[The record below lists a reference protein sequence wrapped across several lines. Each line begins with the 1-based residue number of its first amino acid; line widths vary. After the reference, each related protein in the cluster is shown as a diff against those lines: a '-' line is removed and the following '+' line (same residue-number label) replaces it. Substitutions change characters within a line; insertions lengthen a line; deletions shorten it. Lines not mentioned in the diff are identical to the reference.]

1 MWEVAEKENERGIIQ
16 RGKSGPCPE
25 LHLLSTVL
33 QLMPLLRSAQTLP
46 LPNPWDQQ
54 LQVNWT
60 CTQLLRCI
68 WPRLVIEGK
77 KLHMWIKRNT
87 RENPTML
94 TSANIGC
101 SVPLPSS
108 EAQVDQ
114 STGSSWVDQPA
125 VPETSPQDGRMSS
138 GPLLLAQT
146 TEHKFPLKLYLLVQ
160 CQLPNAKW
168 KWHEK
173 GWHQLLQGKGWG
185 VKIFLLDTVHGSS
198 HPSPA

>member
-1 MWEVAEKENERGIIQ
+1 
-16 RGKSGPCPE
+16 
-25 LHLLSTVL
+25 
-33 QLMPLLRSAQTLP
+33 
-46 LPNPWDQQ
+46 
-54 LQVNWT
+54 
-60 CTQLLRCI
+60 
-68 WPRLVIEGK
+68 
-77 KLHMWIKRNT
+77 
-87 RENPTML
+87 ML

-125 VPETSPQDGRMSS
+125 VPDTSPQDGRMSS

-160 CQLPNAKW
+160 YQLPNAKW

-173 GWHQLLQGKGWG
+173 GWHQLLQGKG
-185 VKIFLLDTVHGSS
+185 
-198 HPSPA
+198 